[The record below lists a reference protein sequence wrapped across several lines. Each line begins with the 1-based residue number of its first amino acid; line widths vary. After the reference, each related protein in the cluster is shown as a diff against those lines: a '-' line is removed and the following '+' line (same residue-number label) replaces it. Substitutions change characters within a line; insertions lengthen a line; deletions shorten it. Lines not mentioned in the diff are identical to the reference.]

1 MADKPTDKELQ
12 KRIKA
17 LELENASLAR
27 SIEHLRE
34 SEEKFTTIFQNAN
47 DEIIYIGADGTIIDI
62 NHKVEDIFGYKREE
76 AIGKKFYEFEVL
88 SPEEWQR
95 LIDLTQDLLS
105 GKTSQTQVLQFEA
118 RRKGG
123 EKIYLEVN
131 PRLIKREGQTIGI
144 LAIIRDISTRKR
156 EEELLRRH
164 TEQLDKLLKE
174 RTLNLEELNAALKV
188 ILKQVEEVKTEIQDK
203 ITFNITEFVMPYLEK
218 LKKTRL
224 EDIQQTYLNNLEEN
238 LKDIVSPFLHSISA
252 KYIKLTPTEIQ
263 VANMVKQGKTNKEI
277 ADTLFMSPR
286 TIETHRYNIRSKLG
300 LKSKKL
306 NLRTYLLSLE

>member
-1 MADKPTDKELQ
+1 MSEKELLKQ
-12 KRIKA
+12 IEA
-17 LELENASLAR
+17 LKQEIAALSESNER
-27 SIEHLRE
+27 LRE

-47 DEIIYIGADGTIIDI
+47 DEIIYVGADGTIIDI

-76 AIGKKFYEFEVL
+76 AIGKKFYEFDVL

-105 GKTSQTQVLQFEA
+105 NRTTQMQVLQFEA

-156 EEELLRRH
+156 EEELLRKH

-188 ILKQVEEVKTEIQDK
+188 IIKQVEEVKAEIQDK
-203 ITFNITEFVMPYLEK
+203 ITFNITEFILPYLEK
-218 LKKTRL
+218 IKKTSLDEVQR
-224 EDIQQTYLNNLEEN
+224 TYLNSLEKNLN
-238 LKDIVSPFLHSISA
+238 DITAPVLRGIST
-252 KYIKLTPTEIQ
+252 KYLKLTPSEIQ
-263 VANMVKQGKTNKEI
+263 IANLVKQGKNTKEI
-277 ADTLFMSPR
+277 AGALFMSAR
-286 TIETHRYNIRSKLG
+286 TIETHRYNIRIKLG
-300 LKSKKL
+300 LKGKKL
-306 NLRTYLLSLE
+306 NLRTYLSSLD